1 MQLGQAPVLLDSSN
15 RQSSVR
21 LRLARTLGMQLS
33 WTSAKGLL
41 YKRLVCNGTV
51 SCILSICVWPSLL
64 YTQTVHSQRRAE
76 MLLPPAT
83 VGISVAHDPL
93 IDSASDHFY
102 NMDYDRSIQEFE
114 RVLDRHP
121 NDPSAVNHLLTAVLM
136 SELYRMGAMNTGE
149 YANDSFVGQTHR
161 AADPKVKERIKQLV
175 ERAESLE
182 EQRLKTN
189 PDDVEALYARG
200 VTRAQFSL
208 YTALVERA
216 WFSAL
221 RNAVGA
227 RHDHER
233 VLELNPNY
241 VDAKLVVG
249 THNYVTGS
257 LPWSVKAAV
266 ALVGLSGT
274 KEKGLQY
281 LREVADSSGEN
292 NIDAKVVL
300 AVFLR
305 REHRYDEARGLMHDL
320 AARYSRNYLFLLE
333 EANLLRAGSH
343 PQESAVAYR
352 KVWQNG
358 REGKYGT
365 LHYEISA
372 WGLGELLRSQKDYA
386 GAAAAYE
393 LVGQVPSADP
403 ETLQKANLA
412 AGEMYDLLQ
421 KRDLAMKKYEI
432 VLAQNSSTPPAEL
445 ARKHIKEAYRE

>member
-1 MQLGQAPVLLDSSN
+1 
-15 RQSSVR
+15 
-21 LRLARTLGMQLS
+21 
-33 WTSAKGLL
+33 
-41 YKRLVCNGTV
+41 
-51 SCILSICVWPSLL
+51 
-64 YTQTVHSQRRAE
+64 
-76 MLLPPAT
+76 
-83 VGISVAHDPL
+83 
-93 IDSASDHFY
+93 
-102 NMDYDRSIQEFE
+102 MDYDRSIQEFE
-114 RVLDRHP
+114 KVAERHP
-121 NDPSAVNHLLTAVLM
+121 NDPSTTNHLLSTLLM
-136 SELYRMGAMNTGE
+136 RELYRMGAMNTGE
-149 YANDSFVGQTHR
+149 YANDSFIGQAHR
-161 AADPKVKERIKQLV
+161 IADPKVKERIKQLV

-182 EQRLKTN
+182 EQELKADPN
-189 PDDVEALYARG
+189 SVDALYARG

-216 WFSAL
+216 WISSL

-249 THNYVTGS
+249 AHNYVMGS

-281 LREVADSSGEN
+281 LREVAESSGEN
-292 NIDAKVVL
+292 SVDAKVVL
-300 AVFLR
+300 ALFLR
-305 REHRYDEARGLMHDL
+305 REHRYDEARAYMHDL
-320 AARYSRNYLFLLE
+320 AARYPRNYLFPLE
-333 EANLLRAGSH
+333 EANLLRSGGHAQEAAAG
-343 PQESAVAYR
+343 YR

-372 WGLGELLRSQKDYA
+372 WGLGELLRSQKDYS

-393 LVGQVPSADP
+393 LVSQAADPDP

-421 KRDLAMKKYEI
+421 RRDLAMKKYQT
-432 VLAQNSSTPPAEL
+432 VLAESADTPRAEK
-445 ARKHIKEAYRE
+445 AREHIKDAYRE